1 MSFSYVVT
9 SQKSTAVHSSCVC
22 SFTSPTDRNLVI
34 AKGNH
39 LEIYTLREDT
49 ITFENDLPLYGKITA
64 LDFYRNKDTFQDE
77 LFVLT
82 EKKHFCILYC
92 DAMRKVVTRTTG
104 NLKDRVGRDTEY
116 GQRGFVDPDRRMIA
130 TLLYEGLMK
139 VIPIEGTGLKDSF
152 NLRLE
157 MLRFLDIKFL
167 HGCSRPTLCML
178 YEDNRGAR
186 HIKTYKVDLRDKE
199 ISVGEWSQTNVE
211 NGARFLIPV
220 PSPSNGVIVVGETTV
235 TYLSPTGVVQA
246 VAIQQTQFVAHG
258 MIGMDGSR
266 FLLGDNVG
274 SLYVLILTK
283 DNDKVV
289 NIVMDYVGVTSIAE
303 TLTYLDNGMVFVGST
318 FGDSQ
323 LIKLKDIP
331 DDHGNC
337 VEILEHYTNIGP
349 VLDMCVVASERQG
362 ILSSLTTHSL
372 IRHIQPNPAEYLPT
386 LPSHVSF
393 QAFSLLRPFW
403 RTHSHYPLSTS
414 LTHCIPLPSSLHP
427 FHPLSSP
434 LTLSH
439 PLSPSL
445 TLSRLPYRPMPG
457 CDLFRCLQRWFL
469 ACHSQRYRNQGT
481 SCDGST
487 WNQR

>member
-1 MSFSYVVT
+1 MHVWHEQTLNEGVNNRNLWLPLKNDLILVKMSFSYVVT
-9 SQKSTAVHSSCVC
+9 SQKSTAVHSSCFC

-39 LEIYTLREDT
+39 LEIYTLREDS
-49 ITFENDLPLYGKITA
+49 IAFENDLPLYGKITA

-77 LFVLT
+77 IFVLT
-82 EKKHFCILYC
+82 EKKHFCVLYC

-104 NLKDRVGRDTEY
+104 NLKDRVGRDTEH

-130 TLLYEGLMK
+130 TLLYEGLLK

-178 YEDNRGAR
+178 YEDNRGSR
-186 HIKTYKVDLRDKE
+186 HFKTYKVDLRDKE
-199 ISVGEWSQTNVE
+199 ISVGEWSQNNVE

-220 PSPSNGVIVVGETTV
+220 PSPSNGVIVVGETTI
-235 TYLSPTGVVQA
+235 TYLSATGVVQA

-274 SLYVLILTK
+274 SLYVLLLSK

-289 NIVMDYVGVTSIAE
+289 NIAMDYIGITSIAE
-303 TLTYLDNGMVFVGST
+303 TLTYLDHGMVFVGST

-323 LIKLKDIP
+323 LIKLKDVP

-362 ILSSLTTHSL
+362 GLIFLTHFTQSL
-372 IRHIQPNPAEYLPT
+372 LPT
-386 LPSHVSF
+386 
-393 QAFSLLRPFW
+393 A
-403 RTHSHYPLSTS
+403 
-414 LTHCIPLPSSLHP
+414 
-427 FHPLSSP
+427 
-434 LTLSH
+434 
-439 PLSPSL
+439 
-445 TLSRLPYRPMPG
+445 
-457 CDLFRCLQRWFL
+457 
-469 ACHSQRYRNQGT
+469 
-481 SCDGST
+481 
-487 WNQR
+487 